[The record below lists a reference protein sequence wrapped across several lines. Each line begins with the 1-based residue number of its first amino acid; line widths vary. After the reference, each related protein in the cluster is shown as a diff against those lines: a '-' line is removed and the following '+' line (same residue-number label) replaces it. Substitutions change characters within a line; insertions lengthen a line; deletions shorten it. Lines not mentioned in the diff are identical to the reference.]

1 MSVPH
6 RDSQPREPIFN
17 SIPPAVLILALAI
30 LGAELLRHLVPPLG
44 QFIVEASVLINVPPG
59 TPAPEQPLGPL
70 APYLL
75 HILVHFGWL
84 HIIMNLVVLVSAGRL
99 VAVALGQDGH
109 GTAVFLGFFAVCS
122 ILGGLSQV
130 VADSNSFLTLGGAS
144 TGVSGLIAA
153 AGWVRG
159 GQSGMLRLTLPWI
172 AVNLLIGLLGI
183 ALPIPIGWAA
193 HIGGAIAGAGLF
205 PLALRLARS

>member
-6 RDSQPREPIFN
+6 RDGQPREPIFN
-17 SIPPAVLILALAI
+17 SIPLAVLILALAI
-30 LGAELLRHLVPPLG
+30 LGAELLRWLVPPLG
-44 QFIVEASVLINVPPG
+44 QFVYEASVLINVPPG
-59 TPAPEQPLGPL
+59 TPAPAQPLGPW

-75 HILVHFGWL
+75 HIFVHFGWL

-99 VAVALGQDGH
+99 VAGALGQGWR
-109 GTAVFLGFFAVCS
+109 GTAVFLGFFAACS
-122 ILGGLSQV
+122 IAGGISQV
-130 VADSNSFLTLGGAS
+130 IADSNSFLTLGGAS

-159 GQSGMLRLTLPWI
+159 GQGGMLRLTLPWI
-172 AVNLLIGLLGI
+172 AINLLIGLLGI
-183 ALPIPIGWAA
+183 AVPIPIGWAA

-205 PLALRLARS
+205 PLALYLARR